1 MTLLEVEE
9 LMSYWAEHPPVHL
22 AFAALLRAGSR
33 RTRPERPEIDT
44 AVAALGPGFRVRD
57 VGEGLPPV
65 ALEFA
70 QLKRSAEQ
78 G

>member
-1 MTLLEVEE
+1 MTLIEVDE
-9 LMSYWAEHPPVHL
+9 LISYWTEHPPLHL
-22 AFAALLRAGSR
+22 AMAAVLRGGSR
-33 RTRPERPEIDT
+33 RTRPERPDIDT
-44 AVAALGPGFRVRD
+44 AVSALGPGFAARD

-70 QLKRSAEQ
+70 QLKRSAEH